1 MSNRHKGHSIDASY
15 QVSVHLVKWFQGR
28 RFNSDDGRRTPSDDK
43 GLHGLWP
50 GELKHTY
57 KENKTV
63 VLISLN
69 DIRKICTLYIKIV

>member
-1 MSNRHKGHSIDASY
+1 MNNLYRGPSIDASY
-15 QVSVHLVKWFQGR
+15 QVSVHLVKGR

-57 KENKTV
+57 KEDKTV